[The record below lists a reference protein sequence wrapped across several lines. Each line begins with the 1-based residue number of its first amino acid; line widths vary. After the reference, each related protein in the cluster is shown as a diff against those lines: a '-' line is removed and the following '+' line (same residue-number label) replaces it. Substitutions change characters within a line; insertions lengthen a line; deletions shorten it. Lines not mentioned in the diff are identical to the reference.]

1 MIEFVLN
8 GEAVSVDASPDT
20 PLLWALRD
28 NLQKTGTKFG
38 CGKGQCGACTIL
50 FNGFATRSCLLPI
63 AAVAGQQI
71 TTIEGLDGQHPV
83 QQAWI
88 AEAVSQCGYCQP
100 GQIMQAVGLLNQTPK
115 PSVEDI
121 KLGMS
126 GNICRCGTYPRIVK
140 AIQRAAGISAPAPE
154 AVPAEPVSPAATGV
168 QTFDPAGA
176 QS

>member
-1 MIEFVLN
+1 MIEFTLN
-8 GEAVSVDASPDT
+8 GELVQLDISPDT

-50 FNGFATRSCLLPI
+50 INGFATRSCLLPI
-63 AAVAGQQI
+63 AAVAGQRI
-71 TTIEGLDGQHPV
+71 TTIEGLNGDHPV

-100 GQIMQAVGLLNQTPK
+100 GQIMQAVGLLNQTPQ
-115 PSVEDI
+115 PSVDDI

-140 AIQRAAGISAPAPE
+140 AIQRAAGMTVAPAAVEE
-154 AVPAEPVSPAATGV
+154 AAPVSGV